1 MEAKRWWIPIA
12 RAGLSIKR
20 SKELLLL
27 ALFGPRAMSDLSP
40 ECAPKQTS
48 ADRSELM
55 GSRSGSRHSLLFA
68 AANLCE
74 NKSFHRVQKLPRFA
88 QQRLNLPS
96 LGDRSSGEQAV
107 LARVPVSPWRA
118 GSRRAGERHAPPQR
132 ILAPQRGLASIA
144 RVLRAWSLMPVLSA
158 WRPRVRAPV
167 RKGRAGG
174 PSAQPSPR
182 APG

>member
-55 GSRSGSRHSLLFA
+55 GSRPGCRHGRLLA

-74 NKSFHRVQKLPRFA
+74 KSFHRLQKLPRFA
-88 QQRLNLPS
+88 QQGLNLPS
-96 LGDRSSGEQAV
+96 LGERFSGEQAV
-107 LARVPVSPWRA
+107 LAGVPVSPWRA
-118 GSRRAGERHAPPQR
+118 GSRRTAMHA
-132 ILAPQRGLASIA
+132 A
-144 RVLRAWSLMPVLSA
+144 
-158 WRPRVRAPV
+158 
-167 RKGRAGG
+167 
-174 PSAQPSPR
+174 
-182 APG
+182 

>member
-55 GSRSGSRHSLLFA
+55 GSRSGSSHSLLFA

-118 GSRRAGERHAPPQR
+118 GSRRAAVHAAAIFAAHRRRAARAAATDSCAATRARQHR
-132 ILAPQRGLASIA
+132 SGIAGMVAHAGAFRLASTGS
-144 RVLRAWSLMPVLSA
+144 RSR
-158 WRPRVRAPV
+158 
-167 RKGRAGG
+167 
-174 PSAQPSPR
+174 
-182 APG
+182 